1 MNDSR
6 KWLPPMAT
14 LTAFEAAVLDHAAIL
29 DCYTVAGDGDYLL
42 HVITRDVED
51 RYRGFLGSAMLEL
64 APGVYA
70 QPRMSAGVRTRIW
83 TVVEEWHTRLRRGSI
98 VMCWAESAAA
108 GGLVSLPRQFLKTP
122 TVPEAWRR
130 YRQRQFR

>member
-1 MNDSR
+1 M
-6 KWLPPMAT
+6 P
-14 LTAFEAAVLDHAAIL
+14 LTM
-29 DCYTVAGDGDYLL
+29 
-42 HVITRDVED
+42 VITRDVED

-98 VMCWAESAAA
+98 VMCWAGSAAA
-108 GGLVSLPRQFLKTP
+108 GGLGLLTLGSRPRMSYRTKASCWCAALCP
-122 TVPEAWRR
+122 PASVPEKRR
-130 YRQRQFR
+130 KAGLVE